1 MRYILA
7 RFYELG
13 GRVGGPMTFRLVLQ
27 PTIATLVAVRAG
39 LRDAREGRPAYFWT
53 LLTGRGQRIKLLREG
68 WRAIFKIFILAVI
81 MDVIYELIVLGWI
94 YPFENLLVAT
104 ILAVVPYVLI
114 RGPVNRLARRWRR
127 KGCTDGHSK
136 QGINILD

>member
-39 LRDAREGRPAYFWT
+39 LRDAREGRPPYFWT
-53 LLTGRGQRIKLLREG
+53 LLTDRAQRFKLIREG
-68 WRAIFKIFILAVI
+68 WRAIFKIFILAVM

-104 ILAVVPYVLI
+104 FLAVVPYVLI
-114 RGPVNRLARRWRR
+114 RGPVNRLARRWR
-127 KGCTDGHSK
+127 GEPGPDGHSK
-136 QGINILD
+136 H

>member
-39 LRDAREGRPAYFWT
+39 LRDAR
-53 LLTGRGQRIKLLREG
+53 
-68 WRAIFKIFILAVI
+68 
-81 MDVIYELIVLGWI
+81 
-94 YPFENLLVAT
+94 
-104 ILAVVPYVLI
+104 
-114 RGPVNRLARRWRR
+114 
-127 KGCTDGHSK
+127 
-136 QGINILD
+136 

>member
-39 LRDAREGRPAYFWT
+39 LRDAREGRPPYFWT
-53 LLTGRGQRIKLLREG
+53 LLTDRAQRFKLIREG
-68 WRAIFKIFILAVI
+68 WRAIFKIFILAVM

-104 ILAVVPYVLI
+104 FLAVVPYVLI
-114 RGPVNRLARRWRR
+114 RGPVNRLARRWR
-127 KGCTDGHSK
+127 GEPGPDDHSK
-136 QGINILD
+136 H

>member
-13 GRVGGPMTFRLVLQ
+13 GRIGGPMTFRLILQ
-27 PTIATLVAVRAG
+27 PTIATLVALRAG
-39 LRDAREGRPAYFWT
+39 LKDAREGRPAYFWT
-53 LLTGRGQRIKLLREG
+53 LLTGRGQRIALLREG

-104 ILAVVPYVLI
+104 ILAVVPYLLI
-114 RGPVNRLARRWRR
+114 RGPVNRLARRWHR
-127 KGCTDGHSK
+127 KS
-136 QGINILD
+136 QSL

>member
-53 LLTGRGQRIKLLREG
+53 LLTGRGQRIRLLREG

-114 RGPVNRLARRWRR
+114 RGPVNRLARRWRE
-127 KGCTDGHSK
+127 KLGPDGHSA
-136 QGINILD
+136 